1 MFHAALASD
10 RVIFIENAH
19 DAKFAAKLPDW
30 WKDTL
35 SEARCFIVI
44 PLCAH
49 GQPAGFIYGDW
60 DGTYPQVILSQTE
73 FGLLN
78 ELRTLVVRT
87 VERRHQIDAS
97 ATRV

>member
-1 MFHAALASD
+1 
-10 RVIFIENAH
+10 V
-19 DAKFAAKLPDW
+19 
-30 WKDTL
+30 

-97 ATRV
+97 ATRA